1 MPDSTTIK
9 EFEWMSE
16 QEAKPEYTEW
26 KALLTKHLGLKGIAY
41 VLTQADTTRYR
52 PHSPGDEPA
61 NAADRREWLK
71 LEASYRKELRNFH
84 AAFDQAIGV
93 LRASLKYGS
102 KAYNDVEA
110 ALSTITQG
118 ILEEDWTPELRFRA
132 AYTMLNERYCPKDS
146 TDVNTLRRAI
156 QEITDV
162 NSGGFNKYSA
172 EFTRIH
178 LIRKELRNF
187 HAAFDQA
194 IGVLRA
200 SLKYGSK
207 AYNDVEAALST
218 ITQGILEEDW
228 TPELRFRAAYT
239 MLNERYCPKDSTD
252 VNTLRRAIQEITDV
266 NSGGFNKY
274 SAEFT
279 RIHLILKDTPFP
291 PTATELAEWARKSIL
306 NMEVKKHLTATVFRD
321 LVPPTYEVIFQEVRT
336 FLKNMGEECDPYCTT
351 KSSPTSKPL
360 VAARIDLDKSK
371 PVTCTRCWRQGH
383 NWRDCKAKTCSSCGK
398 AIDGQKIC
406 PNWMNHTVSGTNWAP
421 KHLAKPPLSSPTAP
435 TAPQIPIQAVTP
447 SPTGNSISDEIKRTR
462 KALSALIRQ
471 AKKQKTDG

>member
-71 LEASYRKELRNFH
+71 LEASY
-84 AAFDQAIGV
+84 
-93 LRASLKYGS
+93 
-102 KAYNDVEA
+102 
-110 ALSTITQG
+110 
-118 ILEEDWTPELRFRA
+118 
-132 AYTMLNERYCPKDS
+132 
-146 TDVNTLRRAI
+146 
-156 QEITDV
+156 
-162 NSGGFNKYSA
+162 
-172 EFTRIH
+172 
-178 LIRKELRNF
+178 RKELRNF